1 MVGGRVAEV
10 CCSIVAGGRWTQ
22 TFLGVVDLW
31 EVGAEADL
39 RTSAVDWG
47 VLEAWKAV
55 EKETSYA
62 DLVTGSGTCPVLSP
76 IQKDGPLDSRAA
88 SLLSTNQFPRRFSS
102 RALRMTVKFHTVH
115 M

>member
-10 CCSIVAGGRWTQ
+10 YCSIVAGVRWKQ

-55 EKETSYA
+55 EEEETSYA
-62 DLVTGSGTCPVLSP
+62 DLVTGSGTWPVLSP
-76 IQKDGPLDSRAA
+76 I
-88 SLLSTNQFPRRFSS
+88 
-102 RALRMTVKFHTVH
+102 
-115 M
+115 